1 MFPLIKVKLSS
12 PNKSA
17 SIWKTRD
24 SDEQWEFFK
33 KTLMVPTFQQSA
45 RMPPSKGI
53 PENKEKSNT
62 KIKVMFNQIKVMFN
76 QIKPDFYH

>member
-1 MFPLIKVKLSS
+1 
-12 PNKSA
+12 
-17 SIWKTRD
+17 
-24 SDEQWEFFK
+24 
-33 KTLMVPTFQQSA
+33 MVPTFQQSA

-76 QIKPDFYH
+76 QINPDFYR